1 MNLKG
6 VCQIEEQG
14 VFSQEWMEHLYL
26 LYFPLIGMDA
36 CLLYGLLYAWRGETM
51 DNMQLYGA
59 TKLSQPR
66 FKSARRKLEEFGLLR
81 TFYDG
86 TRRRW
91 LYILKPP
98 LEPVEFLAHDVWSR
112 MFLAEQGPAQFDRLK
127 ERYLPAEPPAGME
140 EVTEP
145 FDPIHVDRI
154 WTADLQRTYDRVQV
168 ELDPLR
174 DLHFDFAKFFVNLER
189 VFPEPLRTPAN
200 LKRIAELASQYGIS
214 EEKMR
219 TYMSR
224 VTNTK
229 HTKIDLDLLADIVAK
244 GIPDAKA
251 SEANPYDM
259 SPQVFLMSRQDNI
272 PLSFADKRLIEK
284 LRNEYRFTDEMI
296 NILLDYCLRETNQAL
311 SNAYA
316 EKVATTWVRRK
327 IDSPEKAL
335 AFLKED
341 QRSSGQRRKPA
352 AEAPALPEWYH
363 EQTTHEA
370 NPELMEKALALQ
382 EELRRSRQS

>member
-59 TKLSQPR
+59 TKLSEAR
-66 FKSARRKLEEFGLLR
+66 FKNARRKLEEFGLLR

-86 TRRRW
+86 TRRCW

-127 ERYLPAEPPAGME
+127 ERYLPAEPPAGMK

-154 WTADLQRTYDRVQV
+154 WTADLQRTYDRVHV
-168 ELDPLR
+168 EVDPLR
-174 DLHFDFAKFFVNLER
+174 DVHFDFDKFFLNLSNVLPKNKR
-189 VFPEPLRTPAN
+189 KQADMI
-200 LKRIAELASQYGIS
+200 RIAKLANQYGIS
-214 EEKMR
+214 EEKMCI
-219 TYMSR
+219 YMAR
-224 VTNTK
+224 VVDRDTK
-229 HTKIDLDLLADIVAK
+229 VINFERLQDLVSKA
-244 GIPDAKA
+244 IPDAKVDD
-251 SEANPYDM
+251 ANPYDM
-259 SPQVFLMSRQDNI
+259 SSQLFLMSRQNNI
-272 PLSFADKRLIEK
+272 PLSYSDKRLIEK
-284 LRNEYRFTDEMI
+284 LRNEYQFTDEMI
-296 NILLDYCLRETNQAL
+296 NILFDYCLREKNQVL
-311 SNAYA
+311 SNAYT
-316 EKVATTWVRRK
+316 EKVASTWVRRN
-327 IDSPEKAL
+327 IDSSQKAL
-335 AFLKED
+335 EFLRDDNNKLEK
-341 QRSSGQRRKPA
+341 RKVQKKDITA
-352 AEAPALPEWYH
+352 APEWYNDT
-363 EQTTHEA
+363 TTHPA
-370 NPELMEKALALQ
+370 DPELLKKVKAIQ
-382 EELRRSRQS
+382 EERRRRQKS